1 LGGTGF
7 VGDMSFLGWSAG
19 LIFSLPLLIATNS
32 VDYSSKARMDR
43 LRSPYALTT
52 MASDVNV
59 G

>member
-1 LGGTGF
+1 M
-7 VGDMSFLGWSAG
+7 GDMSFLGWSAG

-32 VDYSSKARMDR
+32 VDYSGKARMDR